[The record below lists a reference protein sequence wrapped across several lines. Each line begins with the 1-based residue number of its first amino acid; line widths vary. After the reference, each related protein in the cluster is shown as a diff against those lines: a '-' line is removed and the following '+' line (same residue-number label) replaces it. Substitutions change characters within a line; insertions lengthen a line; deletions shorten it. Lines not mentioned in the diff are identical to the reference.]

1 MQTTCTTRRG
11 GTASS
16 GAVRALCVAALA
28 AAVAASGGCGSRRS
42 APSESAPSAP
52 VPAPA
57 PAQAQ
62 APGAPPSSATNLDDY
77 KREVALH
84 IHRLAASQVF
94 EGRPPSLLRS
104 VIVASLLV
112 DGSGNLAG
120 VRILRDNGDAETV
133 AAVHESMRRAA
144 RLFRARP
151 AGCCAAGALSSP
163 KPGWY
168 AKTPSF
174 NCARLRMPG
183 SSNNESFAPI
193 GIDGA

>member
-1 MQTTCTTRRG
+1 MQTTCSTRRD
-11 GTASS
+11 GTAVS

-42 APSESAPSAP
+42 APAESTPAA
-52 VPAPA
+52 PAPA
-57 PAQAQ
+57 PAATPVS
-62 APGAPPSSATNLDDY
+62 APGVPASSANNLEDY

-133 AAVHESMRRAA
+133 AAVHESLRRAA
-144 RLFRARP
+144 PFPRPPRRLLRSGRIEFSETWLVRDD
-151 AGCCAAGALSSP
+151 
-163 KPGWY
+163 
-168 AKTPSF
+168 AKF
-174 NCARLRMPG
+174 QLRTL
-183 SSNNESFAPI
+183 A
-193 GIDGA
+193 DAWQQ

>member
-1 MQTTCTTRRG
+1 MQTTCSTRRG

-52 VPAPA
+52 VQAPAPA
-57 PAQAQ
+57 PAQ

-133 AAVHESMRRAA
+133 AAVRESMRRAA
-144 RLFRARP
+144 PFPRPPRRLLRSGRIEFSETWLVRDD
-151 AGCCAAGALSSP
+151 
-163 KPGWY
+163 
-168 AKTPSF
+168 AKF
-174 NCARLRMPG
+174 QLRTL
-183 SSNNESFAPI
+183 A
-193 GIDGA
+193 DAWQQ